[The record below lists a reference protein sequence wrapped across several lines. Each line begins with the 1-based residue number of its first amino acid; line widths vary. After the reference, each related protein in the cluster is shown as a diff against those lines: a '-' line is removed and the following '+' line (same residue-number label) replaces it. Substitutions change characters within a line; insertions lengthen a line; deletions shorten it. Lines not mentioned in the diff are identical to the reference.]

1 MVIDEVGWR
10 LGIFEEHTTRK
21 GGESMLGAMTHDLD
35 SPARGLL
42 DGASLISYG
51 CESLADKRKS
61 K

>member
-1 MVIDEVGWR
+1 
-10 LGIFEEHTTRK
+10 
-21 GGESMLGAMTHDLD
+21 MLGAVTHDLD